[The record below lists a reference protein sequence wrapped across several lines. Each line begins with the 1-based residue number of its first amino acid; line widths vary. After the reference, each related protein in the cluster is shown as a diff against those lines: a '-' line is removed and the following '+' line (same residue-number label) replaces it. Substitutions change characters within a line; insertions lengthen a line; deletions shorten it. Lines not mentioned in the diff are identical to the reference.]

1 MYGNFTQNLV
11 KPQAKRTNAHQVQKA
26 LEGVKQSQNE

>member
-1 MYGNFTQNLV
+1 MQGDFAYNLV
-11 KPQAKRTNAHQVQKA
+11 KPQVKRTNTHQILKA